1 MATNI
6 NNKLVCNEPHA
17 NLDSYYGPY
26 SSVHEA
32 FVALADTTVNGVN
45 YTKKYI
51 GLTVGVWNS
60 SQTEITEYWFKGGLA
75 ESNLVLK
82 TSESGLPGGVK
93 IVTFDKNGAT
103 GGVQNSIITDNESK
117 VILPECTLTKTGV
130 TFSKW
135 SYNGTQK
142 NPGDVIT
149 IGASTVVQAIW
160 GAVQNYTVSW
170 TNGSNIAITGTAG
183 GTPISSGASVA
194 QGTTIV
200 LTATAASGYQFKSWT
215 DKPSG
220 ATEDENTLTFTLN
233 GNVSGVSA
241 VAEAVIQ
248 YYTVSWTDSGNTSI
262 SGKYNTDKDIISG
275 VTQIPAGSTVVLTGT
290 PHERDYKVKTWTNA
304 PGGATEGNNT
314 LTFVLN
320 SNVTGI
326 SATSEQTYV
335 LTWSGDNTTINGM
348 IRNGSAI
355 SSGERL
361 FSGTPIIL
369 TAKPSEGYIFRKWDG
384 LPAEAVATNNPVE
397 FKMGSSNMAV
407 IAVVE
412 AKVQEYSVSW
422 EKNVDNGTVTGTANG
437 NNIEPGARVA
447 SGSKIVLTA
456 NLASGYGVK
465 TWTNAP
471 DDAIKDGNRLT
482 FTLTGNVSDITAN
495 TGEYYTVSWTNGDHV
510 NITGKANGDGIS
522 SPYTKA
528 FSGDTIELTATP
540 ATGYQFE
547 NWTNAPQGASS
558 IFENPLSFEIAN
570 NSISDIRAEV
580 KKIRYTI
587 NFEGTELFNI
597 ICKVGGQTYTNES
610 VTLDYGAA
618 FNLTAQAKQ
627 ELTTFDSW
635 DINNLTLGM
644 SHVVDGNPVDL
655 TMDGNNA
662 GNLTITAREKRIKP
676 VGEI

>member
-93 IVTFDKNGAT
+93 VVTFDKNGAT

-170 TNGSNIAITGTAG
+170 TNGSNITIT
-183 GTPISSGASVA
+183 
-194 QGTTIV
+194 
-200 LTATAASGYQFKSWT
+200 
-215 DKPSG
+215 
-220 ATEDENTLTFTLN
+220 
-233 GNVSGVSA
+233 
-241 VAEAVIQ
+241 
-248 YYTVSWTDSGNTSI
+248 
-262 SGKYNTDKDIISG
+262 GKYNTDKDIISG
-275 VTQIPAGSTVVLTGT
+275 VTQIPAGSTVVLTGE

-304 PGGATEGNNT
+304 PDGATEGNNT

-320 SNVTGI
+320 SNVNGI
-326 SATSEQTYV
+326 SATSEQTHM
-335 LTWSGDNTTINGM
+335 LTWSGDNVTINGI

-369 TAKPSEGYIFRKWDG
+369 TAKPSEGYVFRKWDG
-384 LPAEAVATNNPVE
+384 LPAEAVVTNNPVE

-412 AKVQEYSVSW
+412 TKVQEYSVSW
-422 EKNVDNGTVTGTANG
+422 EKNVDNGTVTGTAND

-471 DDAIKDGNRLT
+471 DDAIKDENRLT
-482 FTLTGNVSDITAN
+482 FTLTGNVSEIIAN
-495 TGEYYTVSWTNGDHV
+495 TGKYYTVSWTNGDHV
-510 NITGKANGDGIS
+510 TITGKANGVGIS

-528 FSGDTIELTATP
+528 FADDAIELTATP
-540 ATGYQFE
+540 DTGYTFK

-558 IFENPLSFEIAN
+558 IYGNPLSFVIKN
-570 NSISDIRAEV
+570 SSISDIRAEV
-580 KKIRYTI
+580 EKIQYTI
-587 NFEGTELFNI
+587 NFESTQYFAVT
-597 ICKVGGQTYTNES
+597 CTVGKETYIS
-610 VTLDYGAA
+610 GPVTLDYGTG
-618 FNLTAQAKQ
+618 FKINAK
-627 ELTTFDSW
+627 ELSLIKFDHW
-635 DINNLTLGM
+635 DINNQTTGM
-644 SHVVDGNPVDL
+644 SYTNSDNPAHL
-655 TMDGNNA
+655 NA
-662 GNLTITAREKRIKP
+662 VGNLTITAREKQIKP
-676 VGEI
+676 IDSL